1 MSFTIAYIII
11 GMLFALGYLFE
22 FVEKGTLSD
31 YLLTLLVFILVTFG
45 WPAILFTADKDQ
57 NEEV

>member
-45 WPAILFTADKDQ
+45 WPAILFTADKD
-57 NEEV
+57 